1 MDNMNKISNSIHLLF
16 VDGKLYQGTKNVDS
30 LKNHKLDIVEYIPV
44 IKCEKCKWLA
54 NKNYLSRSGHCI
66 CPNRDCIR
74 DDDKAFEAV
83 YFNDY
88 CSYGEEE

>member
-1 MDNMNKISNSIHLLF
+1 MSKISNSIYFLF
-16 VDGKLYQGTKNVDS
+16 VDGKLYQVIKNID
-30 LKNHKLDIVEYIPV
+30 KIAIVEYIPV
-44 IKCEKCKWLA
+44 IKCEKCKWLT